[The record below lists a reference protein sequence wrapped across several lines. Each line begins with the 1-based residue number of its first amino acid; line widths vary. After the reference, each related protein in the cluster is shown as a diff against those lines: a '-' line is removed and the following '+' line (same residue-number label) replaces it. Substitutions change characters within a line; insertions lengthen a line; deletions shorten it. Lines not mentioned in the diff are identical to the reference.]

1 MSPDSLLRL
10 IAAFLLCWLWTQPLS
25 AQVVHGRITLPD
37 GTTPLVGVTIII
49 RDGSGTTVSQES
61 SGGNGGFS
69 VPLPGPGDYD
79 LQAIRV
85 GYRPLR
91 LPVTAVGAREERHVD
106 LVMEAQPY
114 QLAELGVTAEDPC
127 RMNSADRARFVQL
140 WTRAGSALGPHL
152 AKAGSTLAV
161 RVLQVEGTEDGPRT
175 EGRRFPI
182 WNPNN
187 RRPEVDSLLA
197 REDWTDG
204 FFGRT
209 PAEEL
214 MAIGYA
220 RADAFGEVE
229 YDVPNPEVLLSEG
242 FLARY
247 CFGLE
252 RGPRSQPDWVGIR
265 FRPKTHLDSLTD
277 VSGTLWLDQIT
288 AEIRHLDFEYHNLPR
303 IPFRN
308 CVSSNRPASIPSGQ
322 WRFGPSCFEFIGGER
337 VPRPPE
343 GTGGSIAFV
352 ILPSGEWVV
361 HRWTLRTAGQTF
373 MDRPAGYRLQPV
385 RGRTEICYDRPPDCR
400 QVFVGVPRLIVTTG
414 AIATIVHEG
423 VEVFHDDTTLAALD
437 RIAALQ
443 AQPQQGHVAGIVSDA
458 GGRPIPRAV
467 ITTEIPAR
475 AAISDSAGRFELR
488 TLPTRE
494 LTFSVTRPGFQPLG
508 FRLPIL
514 ADSTRQLTIT
524 LVPEPSGGS
533 RE

>member
-1 MSPDSLLRL
+1 MRPALLGILLTGALAATAAAQSVAGRVTLQDSTTGLVG
-10 IAAFLLCWLWTQPLS
+10 AT
-25 AQVVHGRITLPD
+25 ITLRSST
-37 GTTPLVGVTIII
+37 GSTVGQVAS
-49 RDGSGTTVSQES
+49 GSEGRYAVS
-61 SGGNGGFS
+61 
-69 VPLPGPGDYD
+69 LPGPGEYE
-79 LQAIRV
+79 LQSIRI
-85 GYRPLR
+85 GYQPIR
-91 LPVTAVGAREERHVD
+91 LKLAAFVRGEERTVD
-106 LVMEAQPY
+106 LVMVAQPY

-127 RMNSADRARFVQL
+127 RMSSADRERFVQL

-152 AKAGSTLAV
+152 AEAGGTLAV
-161 RVLQVEGTEDGPRT
+161 RVLQVEGTEDGPLT

-197 REDWTDG
+197 REDWTDR

-252 RGPRSQPDWVGIR
+252 RGPRSNPDWVGIR

-277 VSGTLWLDQIT
+277 VTGTLWLDQIT

-308 CVSSNRPASIPSGQ
+308 CVSSNRPARIPTGQ

-373 MDRPAGYRLQPV
+373 VDRPAGYRLRPV

-400 QVFVGVPRLIVTTG
+400 QIFLGVPRLIVTTG
-414 AIATIVHEG
+414 AIATIVHDG

-443 AQPQQGHVAGIVSDA
+443 AQPRPGHVAGVVIDA
-458 GGRPIPRAV
+458 VGHPVPRAV
-467 ITTEIPAR
+467 VASDSPTR
-475 AAISDSAGRFELR
+475 AAITDSAGRFELR

-494 LTFSVTRPGFQPLG
+494 LNFSVTRPGFQPLG

-514 ADSTRQLTIT
+514 ADSTRQVTVT
-524 LVPEPSGGS
+524 LVPSPSGVQ